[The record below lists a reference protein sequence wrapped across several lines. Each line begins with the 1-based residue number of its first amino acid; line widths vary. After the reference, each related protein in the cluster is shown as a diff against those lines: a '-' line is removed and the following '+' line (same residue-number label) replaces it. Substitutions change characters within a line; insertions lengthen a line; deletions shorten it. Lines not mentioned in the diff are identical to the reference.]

1 MHVSKGQRIETKRML
16 TSRDYGYAVAQ
27 RADPTRHVV
36 VQRRLTFLWEDSSY
50 TVTQYLSP
58 SHVAGFAV
66 LHCNAVKGGT
76 DEDSS
81 AELKLPPFLAVGEE
95 LADDGPK
102 SAYIISLKQ
111 QC

>member
-1 MHVSKGQRIETKRML
+1 M
-16 TSRDYGYAVAQ
+16 
-27 RADPTRHVV
+27 
-36 VQRRLTFLWEDSSY
+36 
-50 TVTQYLSP
+50 
-58 SHVAGFAV
+58 

-81 AELKLPPFLAVGEE
+81 AELKLPPFLAIGEE